1 MRVSDSANYQR
12 FNYSRISSG
21 DQFTAMIQSSINSPI
36 GCGRAL
42 LELLDQF
49 RPRFQPR
56 LAPRANGQVL
66 GVIGQEKAADVESE
80 PPNLVFRITSK
91 VRFFE
96 IGVSRFNL
104 EQIRLAGHTVR
115 N

>member
-1 MRVSDSANYQR
+1 MRVSDSANYQQ
-12 FNYSRISSG
+12 FSYSRISSRN
-21 DQFTAMIQSSINSPI
+21 QFTAMIQSSINSPV

-56 LAPRANGQVL
+56 LAPRANDQVL

-80 PPNLVFRITSK
+80 PPNLVFRIASK
-91 VRFFE
+91 VTFLE
-96 IGVSRFNL
+96 IVGSLFNL
-104 EQIRLAGHTVR
+104 QHTPLHR
-115 N
+115 SSHA

>member
-12 FNYSRISSG
+12 FNYSLISPG
-21 DQFTAMIQSSINSPI
+21 KQFSAVNHSSINSPI
-36 GCGRAL
+36 GCGCAL

-80 PPNLVFRITSK
+80 PPNLIFRITSK
-91 VRFFE
+91 VPFFE
-96 IGVSRFNL
+96 IG
-104 EQIRLAGHTVR
+104 A
-115 N
+115 

>member
-49 RPRFQPR
+49 RPRFQSR

-91 VRFFE
+91 VPFFE
-96 IGVSRFNL
+96 IVVPSFTR
-104 EQIRLAGHTVR
+104 VKCS
-115 N
+115 